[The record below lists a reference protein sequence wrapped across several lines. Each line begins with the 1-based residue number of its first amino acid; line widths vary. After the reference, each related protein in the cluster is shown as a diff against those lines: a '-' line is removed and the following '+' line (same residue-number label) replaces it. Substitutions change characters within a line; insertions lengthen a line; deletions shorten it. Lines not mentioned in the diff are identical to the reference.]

1 MTRTHAF
8 AIFIPMVLTIY
19 GSVNAYIFI
28 RGLQTVPQ
36 SSALRPWFIAV
47 FWVVALSYIA
57 ARFLERF
64 APPWA
69 TEGLIWIGSFWLG
82 AMAYFF
88 IILVVIDCA
97 RLVNYF
103 LPFFPGFINRNLQY
117 AKQIT
122 ALAVTGIVLLVLI
135 GGRINQAFPRVRTI
149 EIAIH
154 KKSPIKELNVA
165 LATDIHLGTIVC
177 NSHFMRIVDKINSVH
192 PDIVLFAGDIVDED
206 IAPVI
211 RQNLGDTIQLIHS
224 KYGTYGITG
233 NHEYIGG
240 VETACVYLEAHGVT
254 MLRDRSVK
262 IDNAFTLVG
271 REDRSLERMS
281 GAHRKDLHA
290 LMKDV
295 DGSLPVILM
304 DHQPFGLDD
313 AVKNNIDLQFS
324 GHTHDGQLW
333 PFNFITNRI
342 YELSYGY
349 MQKGN
354 TQFYVSCGVGT
365 WGPPIRTSGRP
376 EVVNIRLKF
385 D

>member
-8 AIFIPMVLTIY
+8 AIFIPVVLVIY
-19 GSVNAYIFI
+19 GSINAYIFV
-28 RGLQTVPQ
+28 RGFQTVPQ
-36 SSALRPWFIAV
+36 SSALRPWFVAI

-57 ARFLERF
+57 ARFLERV
-64 APPWA
+64 APSSA
-69 TEGLIWIGSFWLG
+69 TNGLIWIGSFWLG

-88 IILVVIDCA
+88 IIIVVIDFA

-103 LPFFPGFINRNLQY
+103 LPFFPGFITRNIQY

-122 ALAVTGIVLLVLI
+122 AFVVTGIVLLVLI
-135 GGRINQAFPRVRTI
+135 VGRINQAFPRVRTI

-177 NSHFMRIVDKINSVH
+177 NSHFMRIVNKINSLH

-211 RQNLGDTIQLIHS
+211 RQNLGDTLQLIHS

-240 VETACVYLEAHGVT
+240 VEIACTYLESHGIN

-262 IDNAFTLVG
+262 VDNAFTLVG
-271 REDRSLERMS
+271 REDRSIDRMN
-281 GAHRKDLHA
+281 GVHRKDLHA
-290 LMKDV
+290 LMWDV

-304 DHQPFGLDD
+304 DHQPFNLDD
-313 AVKNNIDLQFS
+313 AVRNNIDLQLS

-349 MQKGN
+349 MMKGN